1 MKRKACLVFI
11 ILSLLA
17 LSGHFWTFGEEV
29 DLTKETIVVGG
40 DYYFPPFE
48 YEDDNGVYKGFNI
61 DIMRAIAIEK
71 GLDLEIVPM
80 PWYNAL
86 FALETGKIRAIQ
98 GMKFS
103 ESRSLRYDFSEPY
116 LTSSLAIFV
125 KSDNNY
131 IVDLEDLKG
140 AKVSVQKDDFAYD
153 YLMSVGGIELL
164 ESETHEQA
172 IDKLLS
178 EEAVAYIGNRLTGL
192 YTIQRSNYRDQIKI
206 TGVELLP
213 SDYGIAVAKGDEVLL
228 NIFNEGLS
236 TIKRNGTYDKIYSKW
251 FGEPIGLPE
260 SYVRNIIYFGL
271 TIVAI
276 LTLVVILFY
285 HWNNLLKKEVAK
297 QTQNLVRESYYK
309 EQTLNSIF
317 SGLVTF
323 NLEGK
328 ILSMNEKMVS
338 FLGAD
343 YKNAMG
349 CHYKETPLDRLFYD
363 RDFDH
368 VLTSGRYRKEVEK
381 HYIRDGEKRILEYN
395 MYPLVME
402 GNQIIGITL
411 TMSDI
416 TEKKYLRKKLA
427 MRAKLESLGLLVTE
441 IAHEIRN
448 PLTAIKTY
456 VEILPENFEDKRFR
470 DKIVEDLPQE
480 INKLNRF
487 VTELLDYARPKES
500 QKELISVSQPIQEIF
515 SLFSKQLEEKGI
527 EVTLDCSEN
536 LLLYV
541 DRQQFKQVMMNFL
554 INAVQA
560 VSDKKSNRKIEIAA
574 AEIQNKVQIT
584 IEDNGHG
591 IAKEHLE
598 RIFDPFFTTK
608 QGGTGLG
615 LSISYQLI
623 TENGG
628 DVEIKSVL
636 GEGTRVEMHFQK
648 GQGVE
653 KIS

>member
-1 MKRKACLVFI
+1 MKRKACLIFI

-17 LSGHFWTFGEEV
+17 LSVPFWTFGEEV

-48 YEDDNGVYKGFNI
+48 YEDENGIYKGFNI

-71 GLDLEIVPM
+71 GLDIDIVPM

-86 FALETGKIRAIQ
+86 YALETGKIRAIQ

-103 ESRSLRYDFSEPY
+103 EARSLRYDFSEPY

-153 YLMSVGGIELL
+153 YLQSLGGIELL

-178 EEAVAYIGNRLTGL
+178 GEAVSYIGNRLTGL
-192 YTIQRSNYRDQIKI
+192 YTIQRSIYRDQIKI
-206 TGVELLP
+206 TGEALLP

-228 NIFNEGLS
+228 NLLNEGLS

-260 SYVRNIIYFGL
+260 SYVRDLIYFGL
-271 TIVAI
+271 TIVAV
-276 LTLVVILFY
+276 LTLALVLFY

-323 NLEGK
+323 DLEGK
-328 ILSMNEKMVS
+328 ILSMNEKMTT
-338 FLGAD
+338 FLGAN
-343 YKNAMG
+343 YKDEIG
-349 CHYKETPLDRLFYD
+349 FHYKETPLDRLFYD
-363 RDFDH
+363 RDFNH
-368 VLTSGRYRKEVEK
+368 VLTSGQYRKEVEK
-381 HYIRDGEKRILEYN
+381 HYFRNGEKRILEYN
-395 MYPLVME
+395 MYPLLVE
-402 GNQIIGITL
+402 GDQITGITL
-411 TMSDI
+411 TMADI
-416 TEKKYLRKKLA
+416 TEKKYLKRKLA

-456 VEILPENFEDKRFR
+456 VEILPDNFEDKTFR

-500 QKELISVSQPIQEIF
+500 QKQLISVSQPIQEIL
-515 SLFSKQLEEKGI
+515 SLFSKQFEEKGI
-527 EVTLDCSEN
+527 EVTFDCADN

-541 DRQQFKQVMMNFL
+541 DRQQFKQVVMNFL
-554 INAVQA
+554 INGIQA
-560 VSDKKSNRKIEIAA
+560 VSDQQSNRKIRIAA
-574 AEIQNKVQIT
+574 AEIQSKVRLT
-584 IEDNGHG
+584 IEDNGYG
-591 IAKEHLE
+591 IAKENLE

-636 GEGTRVEMHFQK
+636 GEGTAVEVHFQK
-648 GQGVE
+648 WQGE
-653 KIS
+653 EIIS